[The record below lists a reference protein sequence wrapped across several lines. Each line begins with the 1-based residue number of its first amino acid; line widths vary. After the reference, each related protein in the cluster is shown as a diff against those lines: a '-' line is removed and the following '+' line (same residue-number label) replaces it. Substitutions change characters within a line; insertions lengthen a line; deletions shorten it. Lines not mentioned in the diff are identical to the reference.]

1 MPTVACWASALPAAA
16 KPAPAKAPAIKYRLP
31 IMLYLLHLAAKR

>member
-16 KPAPAKAPAIKYRLP
+16 RPAPAKAPAIKYRLL
-31 IMLYLLHLAAKR
+31 IMLDLLHLTAKR